1 MNLSISKES
10 LVKIAFLASSIA
22 QKKNTMPILAN
33 VKITASADKSN
44 SNGGTL
50 SIIASDIAVSLR
62 AEVPAKVE
70 EEGSVTVE
78 AKVLYDIVKELPN
91 YPVKVNVTKKSRLEI
106 ECGQSRFKIHGISAD
121 EYPEVEGITLGES
134 TSIKTKKLIEM
145 IDKTVFAVS
154 LDETRFN
161 INGVY
166 VETIEGPLG
175 PNKTCL
181 RLVATDGHRMA
192 IIDRASDGFEMKQA
206 VIIPRKGILEIK
218 KMLEESD
225 SEMTNV
231 SFSNNGFIT
240 VQSGISTIGV
250 RLVDGQFPDYK
261 QVLPTNTTTRIEAD
275 RSMLLSAIKR
285 VSLVTSDKSR
295 AVKFKLLGGNLL
307 VSSSSPEYGE
317 ASENLDVEQEG
328 EDITTG
334 FSGKFLL
341 EMLASVSENDKITV
355 RLDGASSPGVFSG
368 EKDSLYESIIMP
380 MRFE

>member
-10 LVKIAFLASSIA
+10 LLKISFLTASIA

-33 VKITASADKSN
+33 VKMTAN
-44 SNGGTL
+44 ENGTL
-50 SIIASDIAVSLR
+50 SIVASDIAVSLR

-70 EEGSVTVE
+70 EAGSVTVE

-91 YPVKVNVTKKSRLEI
+91 YPVKLNVIKKSRLEI

-121 EYPEVEGITLGES
+121 EYPEVEGIVLGDH
-134 TSIKTKKLIEM
+134 TNVKTGKLIEM
-145 IDKTVFAVS
+145 IDRTVFAVS

-161 INGVY
+161 INGVF

-175 PNKTCL
+175 PNKMCL
-181 RLVATDGHRMA
+181 RFVATDGHRMA
-192 IIDRASDGFEMKQA
+192 IIDRASEGFEMKQP
-206 VIIPRKGILEIK
+206 VIIPRKGVLEIK

-225 SEMTNV
+225 SEESSV
-231 SFSNNGFIT
+231 SFSNGFMT
-240 VQSGISTIGV
+240 VRSGVSTIGV

-261 QVLPTNTTTRIEAD
+261 QVLPTNTTTKIEAD
-275 RSMLLSAIKR
+275 RPSLLSAIKR

-295 AVKFKLLGGNLL
+295 AVKFKLIEGNLL
-307 VSSSSPEYGE
+307 ISSSSPEYGE
-317 ASENLDVEQEG
+317 ASENIDVLQEG
-328 EDITTG
+328 DDVTTG

-341 EMLASVSENDKITV
+341 EMLSSVSDSEKITI

-368 EKDSLYESIIMP
+368 DKDSLYEGIIMP

>member
-10 LVKIAFLASSIA
+10 LVKIAFLTSSIA

-33 VKITASADKSN
+33 VKMTASDN
-44 SNGGTL
+44 GTL
-50 SIIASDIAVSLR
+50 SIVASDIAVSLR

-70 EEGSVTVE
+70 EAGSVTVE

-91 YPVKVNVTKKSRLEI
+91 FPVKINVTKKSRLEI
-106 ECGQSRFKIHGISAD
+106 ECGQSRFKINGISAD
-121 EYPEVEGITLGES
+121 EYPSVEGIILGEH
-134 TSIKTKKLIEM
+134 TSIKTKKLVEM

-166 VETIEGPLG
+166 VETIDGPLG
-175 PNKTCL
+175 PNKPCL
-181 RLVATDGHRMA
+181 RFVSTDGHRMA
-192 IIDRASDGFEMKQA
+192 IIDRASDGFEMDKA

-225 SEMTNV
+225 SDTTNV

-240 VQSGISTIGV
+240 VNSGYSTIGV
-250 RLVDGQFPDYK
+250 RLVDGIFPDYK
-261 QVLPTNTTTRIEAD
+261 QVLPTNTTTKIIAD
-275 RSMLLSAIKR
+275 RALLLSAVKR

-295 AVKFKLLGGNLL
+295 AVKFKLLDGNLL
-307 VSSSSPEYGE
+307 ISSASPEYGE
-317 ASENLDVEQEG
+317 ASENIDVEQDG
-328 EDITTG
+328 DDVTTG

-341 EMLASVSENDKITV
+341 EMLSSVSESDKITI
-355 RLDGASSPGVFSG
+355 RLDGSSSPGVFSG